1 MEDSGHSVVEAK
13 KIYTQ
18 QLSEILTPLL
28 YTGIKSIFD
37 TCKEPTNKI
46 VLITFQ
52 EKLCSVIKWNQDII
66 DKEFQRIVDQ
76 SNNKELLDKLIE
88 AIFISNIKVLSSVAQ
103 KSNGIL
109 NIKIPETKNLIHK
122 CYIECARYFYEDPSL
137 MDDREI
143 NLNNSEI
150 QRNIKRSQ
158 LAINICIEKT
168 IQNVLPLQE
177 ILENY
182 LAQNSLENNTDE
194 TPEQVGGISFPS
206 EDNNGSDDNNGS
218 NDVSNEEEDNGESN
232 NDGDNEG
239 DDDPFMEE
247 TSTTQP
253 DLTVS
258 DGNDITDTPVYSDI
272 GGHSTNTHDTYN
284 TTNYNG
290 MTQPLQNHQE
300 DVKKIILNPSNVNQ
314 DDTPFFSDE
323 E

>member
-1 MEDSGHSVVEAK
+1 MDESGHSVVEAK

-28 YTGIKSIFD
+28 YSGIKSIFD

-46 VLITFQ
+46 VLKTFQ

-66 DKEFQRIVDQ
+66 DKEFARIVEQ

-143 NLNNSEI
+143 NLSNSEI

-182 LAQNSLENNTDE
+182 LAQNSADNDKEPE
-194 TPEQVGGISFPS
+194 EQVGGNNFVQDTN
-206 EDNNGSDDNNGS
+206 EDTFNE
-218 NDVSNEEEDNGESN
+218 NDQ
-232 NDGDNEG
+232 NDGDENEQTSNG
-239 DDDPFMEE
+239 DDGSGSDNENSDPFMAQ
-247 TSTTQP
+247 TSTSQP
-253 DLTVS
+253 DLAVS
-258 DGNDITDTPVYSDI
+258 NGNDISDTPVYSDI
-272 GGHSTNTHDTYN
+272 GGHSHNTHDTYN
-284 TTNYNG
+284 TTNYNVAP
-290 MTQPLQNHQE
+290 QPE
-300 DVKKIILNPSNVNQ
+300 VKKIILNPNNVNQ

-323 E
+323 D